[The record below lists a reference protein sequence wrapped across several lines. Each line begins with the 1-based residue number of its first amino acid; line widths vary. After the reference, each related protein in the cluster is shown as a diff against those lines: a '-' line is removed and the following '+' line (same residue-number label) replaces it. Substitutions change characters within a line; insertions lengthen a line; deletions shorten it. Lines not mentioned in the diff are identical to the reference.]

1 MSDMENLTVPIALTP
16 KVKKGE
22 TPDLKGIVV
31 QELQYAF
38 MARHYNLFEEEKNLV
53 WPDDCEYH
61 PYIEDLNWL
70 IETRIK
76 EFRDENVEQK
86 QKEQDLDNYHMT
98 NYKSHLFI
106 KEFETISRL
115 VLDNFCPK
123 EHNLKTEDCWGAL
136 YRKGH
141 YIKTHHHWPSALSWT
156 YYVKTSENTE
166 PFIFVGNGVE
176 HKIYPKVGDLIIF
189 PSVMNHRVPMSQTDD
204 ERIVVVG
211 NIR

>member
-1 MSDMENLTVPIALTP
+1 MDSFTVPIGLPP
-16 KVKKGE
+16 KIKKSGA
-22 TPDLKGIVV
+22 PDVNGLVI
-31 QELQYAF
+31 QELQYSF
-38 MARHYNLFEEEKNLV
+38 MARHYNLFAEEERLV
-53 WPDDCEYH
+53 WPDDIEQH
-61 PYIEDLNWL
+61 PIIEDLNYL

-76 EFRDENVEQK
+76 KFRDENVEQK
-86 QKEQDLDNYHMT
+86 QKEQNLDNYHMT

-123 EHNLKTEDCWGAL
+123 EHDFKTEDCWGAL

-166 PFIFVGNGVE
+166 PFIYFSICNE
-176 HKIYPKVGDLIIF
+176 
-189 PSVMNHRVPMSQTDD
+189 S
-204 ERIVVVG
+204 
-211 NIR
+211 

>member
-1 MSDMENLTVPIALTP
+1 MDSFTVPIGLPP
-16 KVKKGE
+16 KFKKSGA
-22 TPDLKGIVV
+22 PDVNGLVI
-31 QELQYAF
+31 QELQYSF
-38 MARHYNLFEEEKNLV
+38 MARHYNLFAEEEKLI
-53 WPDDCEYH
+53 WPDDCEQH
-61 PYIEDLNWL
+61 PIIEDLNYL

-76 EFRDENVEQK
+76 KFRDENVEQK
-86 QKEQDLDNYHMT
+86 QKDQNLDNYHMT

-106 KEFETISRL
+106 KEFEIISRL

-123 EHNLKTEDCWGAL
+123 EHNFKTEDCWGAL
-136 YRKGH
+136 YKKGH

-176 HKIYPKVGDLIIF
+176 KKIYPRVGDLIIF

>member
-1 MSDMENLTVPIALTP
+1 MDSFTVPIGLPP
-16 KVKKGE
+16 KIKKSGA
-22 TPDLKGIVV
+22 PDVNGLVI
-31 QELQYAF
+31 QELQCSF
-38 MARHYNLFEEEKNLV
+38 IARHYNLFAEEERLV
-53 WPDDCEYH
+53 WPDDCEQH
-61 PYIEDLNWL
+61 PIIEDLNYL

-76 EFRDENVEQK
+76 KFRDENVEQK
-86 QKEQDLDNYHMT
+86 QKDQNLDNYHMT

-123 EHNLKTEDCWGAL
+123 EHDFKTEDCWGAL

-176 HKIYPKVGDLIIF
+176 KKIYPRVGDLIIF
-189 PSVMNHRVPMSQTDD
+189 PSVMNHRVPVSQTDD

>member
-1 MSDMENLTVPIALTP
+1 MDSLTVPIGLP
-16 KVKKGE
+16 IEIKKSGA
-22 TPDLKGIVV
+22 PDTQGIIL
-31 QELQYAF
+31 QEFKYPFVAKK
-38 MARHYNLFEEEKNLV
+38 YNLFEEEKRLV
-53 WPDDCEYH
+53 WPKSPEWEFELIDT
-61 PYIEDLNWL
+61 LNWSL
-70 IETRIK
+70 EKVIK
-76 EFRDENVEQK
+76 EFRDEKVNQK
-86 QKEQDLDNYHMT
+86 QKEQNLDNYHMT
-98 NYKSHLFI
+98 DYKSHLHI
-106 KEFETISRL
+106 KEFDIISRL

-123 EHNLKTEDCWGAL
+123 EHNFKTEDCWGAL

>member
-1 MSDMENLTVPIALTP
+1 MDSFTVPIGLPP
-16 KVKKGE
+16 KIKISGASDVNG
-22 TPDLKGIVV
+22 LVI
-31 QELQYAF
+31 QELQYSF
-38 MARHYNLFEEEKNLV
+38 MARHYNLFAEEERLV
-53 WPDDCEYH
+53 WPDDCEQH
-61 PYIEDLNWL
+61 PIIEDLNYL

-76 EFRDENVEQK
+76 KFRDENVEQK
-86 QKEQDLDNYHMT
+86 QKDQNLDNYHMT

-123 EHNLKTEDCWGAL
+123 EHDFKTEDCWGAL

-176 HKIYPKVGDLIIF
+176 KKIYPRVGDLIIF
-189 PSVMNHRVPMSQTDD
+189 PSVMNHRVPVSQTDD

>member
-1 MSDMENLTVPIALTP
+1 MDSFTVPIGLPP
-16 KVKKGE
+16 KIKKSGA
-22 TPDLKGIVV
+22 PDVNGLVI
-31 QELQYAF
+31 QELQYSF
-38 MARHYNLFEEEKNLV
+38 MARHYNLFAEEERLV
-53 WPDDCEYH
+53 WPDDCEQH
-61 PYIEDLNWL
+61 PIIEDLNYL

-76 EFRDENVEQK
+76 KFRDENVEQK
-86 QKEQDLDNYHMT
+86 QKDQNLDNYHMT

-123 EHNLKTEDCWGAL
+123 EHDFKTEDCLGAL

-176 HKIYPKVGDLIIF
+176 KKIYPRVGDLIIF
-189 PSVMNHRVPMSQTDD
+189 PSVMNHRVPVSQTDD

>member
-1 MSDMENLTVPIALTP
+1 MDSFTDPIGLPP
-16 KVKKGE
+16 KIKKSGA
-22 TPDLKGIVV
+22 PDVNGLVI
-31 QELQYAF
+31 QELQYSF
-38 MARHYNLFEEEKNLV
+38 MARHYNLFAEEERLV
-53 WPDDCEYH
+53 WPDDIEQH
-61 PYIEDLNWL
+61 PIIEDLNYL

-76 EFRDENVEQK
+76 KFRDENVEQK
-86 QKEQDLDNYHMT
+86 QKDQNLDNYHMT

-123 EHNLKTEDCWGAL
+123 EHDFKTEDCWGAL

-176 HKIYPKVGDLIIF
+176 KKIYPRVGDLIIF
-189 PSVMNHRVPMSQTDD
+189 PSVMNHRVPVSQTDD

>member
-1 MSDMENLTVPIALTP
+1 MDSFTVPIGLPP
-16 KVKKGE
+16 KIKKSGA
-22 TPDLKGIVV
+22 PDVNGLVI
-31 QELQYAF
+31 QELQYSF
-38 MARHYNLFEEEKNLV
+38 MARHYNLFAEEERLV
-53 WPDDCEYH
+53 WPDDIEQH
-61 PYIEDLNWL
+61 PIIEDLNYL

-76 EFRDENVEQK
+76 KFRDENVEQK
-86 QKEQDLDNYHMT
+86 QKDQNLDNYHMT

-123 EHNLKTEDCWGAL
+123 EHDFKTEDCWGAL

-176 HKIYPKVGDLIIF
+176 KKIYPRVGDLIIF
-189 PSVMNHRVPMSQTDD
+189 RSVMNHRVPVSQTDD

>member
-1 MSDMENLTVPIALTP
+1 MDSFTVPIGLPP
-16 KVKKGE
+16 KIKKSGA
-22 TPDLKGIVV
+22 PDVNGLVI
-31 QELQYAF
+31 QELQYSF
-38 MARHYNLFEEEKNLV
+38 MARHYNLFAEEERLV
-53 WPDDCEYH
+53 WPDDCEQH
-61 PYIEDLNWL
+61 PIIEDLNYL

-76 EFRDENVEQK
+76 KFRDENVEQK
-86 QKEQDLDNYHMT
+86 QKDQNLDNYHMT

-123 EHNLKTEDCWGAL
+123 EHDFKTEDCWGAL

-176 HKIYPKVGDLIIF
+176 KKIYPRVVYLIIF
-189 PSVMNHRVPMSQTDD
+189 PSVMNHRVPVSQTDD

>member
-1 MSDMENLTVPIALTP
+1 MDSFTVPIGLPP
-16 KVKKGE
+16 KIKKSGA
-22 TPDLKGIVV
+22 PDVNGLVI
-31 QELQYAF
+31 QELQYSF
-38 MARHYNLFEEEKNLV
+38 MARHYNLFAEEERLI
-53 WPDDCEYH
+53 WPDDIEQH
-61 PYIEDLNWL
+61 PIIEDLNYL

-76 EFRDENVEQK
+76 KFRDENVEQK
-86 QKEQDLDNYHMT
+86 QKDQNLDNYHMT

-123 EHNLKTEDCWGAL
+123 EHDFKTEDCWGAL

-176 HKIYPKVGDLIIF
+176 KKIYPRVGDLIIF
-189 PSVMNHRVPMSQTDD
+189 PSVMNHRVPVSQTDD

>member
-1 MSDMENLTVPIALTP
+1 MDSFTVPIGLPP
-16 KVKKGE
+16 KIKKSGAS
-22 TPDLKGIVV
+22 DVNGLVI
-31 QELQYAF
+31 QELQYSF
-38 MARHYNLFEEEKNLV
+38 MARHYNLFAEEERLV
-53 WPDDCEYH
+53 WPDDIEQH
-61 PYIEDLNWL
+61 PIIEDLNYL

-76 EFRDENVEQK
+76 KFRDENVEQK
-86 QKEQDLDNYHMT
+86 QKEQNLDNYHMT

-123 EHNLKTEDCWGAL
+123 EHDFKTEDCWGAL

-176 HKIYPKVGDLIIF
+176 KKIYPRVGDLIIF
-189 PSVMNHRVPMSQTDD
+189 PSVMNHRVPVSQTDD